1 MKKLLLSFA
10 VLIALVACMSSR
22 ALAQVKITNPGDPI
36 TGIWQTTIG
45 GNSTTSTAGTAN
57 AGQYPAGEPP
67 AQAIDGRYTNPYGT
81 GPTQGSKYLNF
92 GTGGGGGISTI
103 TKGVGTGY
111 FVTPALGP
119 SIVTGIQIATAND
132 AAPRDPLTVSIEGSN
147 ATGAALELGSS
158 WTLISDPVTHV
169 NLGID
174 TDPGRYILAPI
185 VTFPNTTQYTS
196 YRVLV
201 QTQRGSAN
209 STQYGELTLHG
220 IVIPEP
226 STVAL
231 AAAGLLGLVVAV
243 RRRRR

>member
-1 MKKLLLSFA
+1 MKKFLLSLA
-10 VLIALVACMSSR
+10 VLVAVVACLSSH
-22 ALAQVKITNPGDPI
+22 ALAQTKITNPGDPI

-67 AQAIDGRYTNPYGT
+67 AAAIDGRYTNPYGT
-81 GPTQGSKYLNF
+81 GPTQGTKYLNF
-92 GTGGGGGISTI
+92 GTGGGSGVSTI
-103 TKGVGTGY
+103 TKGVGAGY

-119 SIVTGIQIATAND
+119 SIVTHVQIATAND
-132 AAPRDPLTVSIEGSN
+132 SPARDPLTISLEGSN
-147 ATGAALELGSS
+147 ATGAALEQGSS
-158 WTLISDPVTHV
+158 WTPIQSSID
-169 NLGID
+169 LGIG
-174 TDPGRYILAPI
+174 TDPGRYILSPLIALNP
-185 VTFPNTTQYTS
+185 VPTTQYTS

-209 STQYGELTLHG
+209 STQFGELTLHG

-226 STVAL
+226 STIAL

-243 RRRRR
+243 RRRKR

>member
-1 MKKLLLSFA
+1 MKKFLLSFA
-10 VLIALVACMSSR
+10 VPVALVACMSSH

-67 AQAIDGRYTNPYGT
+67 AQAIDGRFASPYGA

-92 GTGGGGGISTI
+92 GTGGGGGISAI

-132 AAPRDPLTVSIEGSN
+132 APERDPLTVSLEGSN
-147 ATGAALELGSS
+147 ATGAALEQGSS
-158 WTLISDPVTHV
+158 WTLINPSI

-174 TDPGRYILAPI
+174 TNPGRFILAPM
-185 VTFPNTTQYTS
+185 VTFANTTQYTS

-201 QTQRGSAN
+201 QSQRASAN

-226 STVAL
+226 STIAL

-243 RRRRR
+243 RRRTS

>member
-1 MKKLLLSFA
+1 MKKLLLGFA
-10 VLIALVACMSSR
+10 VVVALVTCMSSH

-45 GNSTTSTAGTAN
+45 GNSTASTAGTAN

-67 AQAIDGRYTNPYGT
+67 AAAIDGRYTQPYGAT
-81 GPTQGSKYLNF
+81 PPQGTKYLNF
-92 GTGGGGGISTI
+92 GTGGGGGVSAI

-111 FVTPALGP
+111 YVTPALGP

-132 AAPRDPLTVSIEGSN
+132 APERDPLTVSLEGSN
-147 ATGAALELGSS
+147 ATGADLALGSS
-158 WTLISDPVTHV
+158 WTLIDDSI

-174 TDPGRYILAPI
+174 TNPGRYFLAPMQ
-185 VTFPNTTQYTS
+185 TFTNTTQYTS

-201 QTQRGSAN
+201 QTQRASAN

-226 STVAL
+226 STIAL
-231 AAAGLLGLVVAV
+231 AAAGLIGLVVAA
-243 RRRRR
+243 RRRKR